1 MWACGSDI
9 FLVLQSQAHS
19 YSQFLDLRYAAF
31 ADLERISFMKPRI
44 AAR

>member
-1 MWACGSDI
+1 MWACGSEI
-9 FLVLQSQAHS
+9 FLVLQSQAHG
-19 YSQFLDLRYAAF
+19 YFQFLDRLYAAF